1 MICRKLPN
9 ICVDILRRGIRALLI
24 YTKYHIQSKKDG
36 FKAPNERTD
45 SKNEVM
51 TRQVFINKIVKL
63 ISILIS

>member
-1 MICRKLPN
+1 MTGYGKATAELPEN
-9 ICVDILRRGIRALLI
+9 
-24 YTKYHIQSKKDG
+24 G
-36 FKAPNERTD
+36 FEAPNERTD

>member
-1 MICRKLPN
+1 
-9 ICVDILRRGIRALLI
+9 LRRYSQKGYKSTSNL
-24 YTKYHIQSKKDG
+24 YKVSYSVQKDG
-36 FKAPNERTD
+36 FEAPNERTD

>member
-24 YTKYHIQSKKDG
+24 YTKYHIQSKRTDLKHQM
-36 FKAPNERTD
+36 KRTD

-51 TRQVFINKIVKL
+51 TREVFINKIVKL